1 MDKLGFQRK
10 EKVEKREVC
19 EGGEKVVQLVGS
31 TALVELRCKWAQVAA
46 CEGYFYMGEK
56 GAIGDLGR
64 FSKNKKVKEQ
74 A

>member
-31 TALVELRCKWAQVAA
+31 TALVELRCK
-46 CEGYFYMGEK
+46 
-56 GAIGDLGR
+56 
-64 FSKNKKVKEQ
+64 
-74 A
+74 